1 MSRLFRV
8 VSTLTA
14 VAGLSACSQNT
25 AELAPNGEGYPAL
38 PEAEMAAVD
47 WSAAETV
54 EIELSAYEFSP
65 SKLGFQ
71 AAKPYRL
78 VLTNTGKETH
88 DFVSEGFFRAIVA
101 HEFRS
106 PEGTVT
112 NPYMARISV
121 PRGGSKELRF
131 MAVERGSYDLECTV
145 GLHSTFGMNG
155 MIDVQ

>member
-1 MSRLFRV
+1 MSRLCRV
-8 VSTLTA
+8 VPIVLA

-25 AELAPNGEGYPAL
+25 AELASSGEGYPAL
-38 PEAEMAAVD
+38 PAAEMAAVD

-65 SKLGFQ
+65 SKVSFQ

-88 DFVSEGFFRAIVA
+88 DFVSEGFFKAIVA

-106 PEGTVT
+106 TGGAVA
-112 NPYMARISV
+112 NPFMARISV
-121 PRGGSKELRF
+121 PRGAAKELRF
-131 MAVERGSYDLECTV
+131 IAVERGSYDLECTV

-155 MIDVQ
+155 TIDVE